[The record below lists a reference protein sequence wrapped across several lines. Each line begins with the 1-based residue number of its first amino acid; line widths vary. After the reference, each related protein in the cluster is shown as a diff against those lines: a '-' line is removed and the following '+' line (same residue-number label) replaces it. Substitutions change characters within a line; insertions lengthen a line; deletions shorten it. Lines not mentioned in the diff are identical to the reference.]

1 MVKEVPKL
9 FRAIIPNSRCIQ
21 KDNVGFVLKLK
32 AVITFAAPREVVYM
46 PSFFKWIKSTDED
59 DVTLL

>member
-32 AVITFAAPREVVYM
+32 IGITFAVPREAVYM
-46 PSFFKWIKSTDED
+46 PSFLIGSS
-59 DVTLL
+59 VR